1 MPHPTVDPHGPDQGS
16 PSAAATEP
24 GGAHDRDDPSP
35 GHPGRGHDD
44 GHHEEGHEHDDHDH
58 GHGWWDRV
66 RHVLTPHSHD
76 AADSLDTALESS
88 ARGIRAVR
96 LSLVGLG
103 STALLQLVV
112 VAVSG
117 SVALLADTIHNF
129 SDALTAL
136 PLWVAFLLGRRAA
149 TRRYTYGFGRA
160 EDLAG
165 LFVIAMIALSAVL
178 AAWEAVRRLLDP
190 APVHNLGWVAV
201 AGFLGFLGNEA
212 VAAYRI
218 RVGRAIGSAALVAD
232 GHHARTDG
240 LTSLAVLLGAGG
252 VALGWRWAD
261 PAVGLGITLA
271 ILLVLRTAAR
281 EVFRRLMD
289 GVEPELTASAEA
301 AVTGTHGV
309 LGLRRLRLR
318 WIGHEVHA
326 DVSVVVDAAL
336 TLTQAHRLAEAV
348 EQRLLAAVPRLR
360 DAVVATSPAGPAAD
374 A

>member
-1 MPHPTVDPHGPDQGS
+1 MPQPTLD
-16 PSAAATEP
+16 
-24 GGAHDRDDPSP
+24 AHD
-35 GHPGRGHDD
+35 HQHDQD
-44 GHHEEGHEHDDHDH
+44 HDHEHDHDH
-58 GHGWWDRV
+58 GHRWVDRV
-66 RHVLTPHSHD
+66 RHALTPHSHD

-88 ARGIRAVR
+88 ARGIRAVK
-96 LSLVGLG
+96 LGLVGLG
-103 STALLQLVV
+103 STALLQLLV

-149 TRRYTYGFGRA
+149 TRRYTYGYGRA

-165 LFVIAMIALSAVL
+165 LFVIAMIALSAVV
-178 AAWEAVRRLLDP
+178 AGWEAVRRLLDP
-190 APVHNLGWVAV
+190 APVQNLGWVAV
-201 AGFLGFLGNEA
+201 AGLLGFLGNEA

-252 VALGWRWAD
+252 VAIGWRWAD
-261 PAVGLGITLA
+261 PAVGLVITVA

-289 GVEPELTASAEA
+289 GVEPELTASAQA
-301 AVTGTHGV
+301 AVTGTDGV
-309 LGLRRLRLR
+309 RALHRLRLR
-318 WIGHEVHA
+318 WVGHEVHA
-326 DVSVVVDAAL
+326 DVSVEVDPSLSLA
-336 TLTQAHRLAEAV
+336 QAHEVARTVEHRLV
-348 EQRLLAAVPRLR
+348 AAVPRLR
-360 DAVVATSPAGPAAD
+360 DAVVATASAGTPAGHSTSMNTGLE
-374 A
+374 

>member
-1 MPHPTVDPHGPDQGS
+1 MPQPTLD
-16 PSAAATEP
+16 
-24 GGAHDRDDPSP
+24 AHD
-35 GHPGRGHDD
+35 HQHD
-44 GHHEEGHEHDDHDH
+44 HDHDHDH
-58 GHGWWDRV
+58 GHDHGHRWVDRV
-66 RHVLTPHSHD
+66 RHALTPHSHD

-88 ARGIRAVR
+88 ARGIRAVK
-96 LSLVGLG
+96 LGLVGLG
-103 STALLQLVV
+103 STALLQLLV

-149 TRRYTYGFGRA
+149 TRRYTYGYGRA

-165 LFVIAMIALSAVL
+165 LFVIAMIALSAVV
-178 AAWEAVRRLLDP
+178 AGWEAVRRLLDP
-190 APVHNLGWVAV
+190 APVQNLGWVAV
-201 AGFLGFLGNEA
+201 AGLLGFLGNEA

-252 VALGWRWAD
+252 VAIGWRWAD
-261 PAVGLGITLA
+261 PAVGLVITVA

-301 AVTGTHGV
+301 AVTGIDGV
-309 LGLRRLRLR
+309 RDLRRLRLR

-326 DVSVVVDAAL
+326 DVSVDVDPSL
-336 TLTQAHRLAEAV
+336 TLTQAHEVAHTVERRLVAT
-348 EQRLLAAVPRLR
+348 VPRLA
-360 DAVVATSPAGPAAD
+360 DAVVHASPAGAAAGD
-374 A
+374 